1 VSLVTRCSNCG
12 TSFKVLP
19 GQLSARSG
27 RVRCGKCDAVFDGI
41 AGLVED
47 GHAPVR
53 VEPSPQL
60 GLFDPSRQAP
70 PRVEQVAGDDDEP
83 LPAFMAEPR
92 APRRAVW
99 TSLTALALLALFAQL
114 AYYFRAELA
123 ASVPAARAP
132 LQALCGYLNCE
143 VRLPRLVKL
152 LSIDSYEVRA
162 DPRREGVIILNAVI
176 RNRAPFPQ
184 EYPALQL
191 TLTDEANRQLVSRA
205 ISPREYLDAA
215 RGPQLI
221 GRGIYPGAET
231 SLTVYFDA
239 SRTRAT
245 GYELVLFYPS

>member
-1 VSLVTRCSNCG
+1 MSLVTRCSNCG
-12 TSFKVLP
+12 TSFRVLP
-19 GQLSARSG
+19 GQLSARNG

-47 GHAPVR
+47 GHAPLHA
-53 VEPSPQL
+53 EPSP
-60 GLFDPSRQAP
+60 
-70 PRVEQVAGDDDEP
+70 PRVDQVAGNDDDEP

-99 TSLTALALLALFAQL
+99 ATLIVLALLALFAQA

-132 LQALCGYLNCE
+132 LQAACRYLNCE
-143 VRLPRLVKL
+143 IRLPRLVKL

-205 ISPREYLDAA
+205 VSPREYLDAA

-221 GRGIYPGAET
+221 DRGLDPGAET

-239 SRTRAT
+239 SRARAT

>member
-12 TSFKVLP
+12 TSFRVLP
-19 GQLSARSG
+19 GQLSARNG

-41 AGLVED
+41 AGLVE
-47 GHAPVR
+47 
-53 VEPSPQL
+53 PSPQL
-60 GLFDPSRQAP
+60 ELSDPSRHNP
-70 PRVEQVAGDDDEP
+70 PRVEHVAEDDDEEP

-99 TSLTALALLALFAQL
+99 TSLTALALIALFAQL

-132 LQALCGYLNCE
+132 LQAACRYLNCE
-143 VRLPRLVKL
+143 IRLPRLVKL

-184 EYPALQL
+184 EYPVLQL

-205 ISPREYLDAA
+205 VSPREYLDAA

-221 GRGIYPGAET
+221 DRGIDPGAET